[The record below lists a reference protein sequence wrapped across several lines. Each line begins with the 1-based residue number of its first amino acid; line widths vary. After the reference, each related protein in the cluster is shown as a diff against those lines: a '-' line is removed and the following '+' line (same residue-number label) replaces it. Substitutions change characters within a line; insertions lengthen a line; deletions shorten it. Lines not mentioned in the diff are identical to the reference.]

1 MDPEDVDTANP
12 DEKSII
18 TYLSSLYELFPE
30 PASRHPLMEDEKLRQ
45 IEEYRETASRFVIWM
60 KETTTR
66 LRDRNWPNNPSDLR
80 MIQTDNDRFRTEEI
94 PVRLQEKQRLAHA
107 FREVSRYALE
117 LDRPVMIDHELSAD
131 NIDILWSRLIAAHNE
146 RDQALLDEILRQE
159 KLQRL
164 ADKVLRECK
173 HCDLR
178 LDDIDRRIIE
188 EAKRIE
194 RVDPNEVRSSVD
206 AIAADLKIEGDRIA
220 ELIKDVQVL
229 LDNRYYRS
237 NEVQTRVET
246 LHKRWTDMGF
256 VFRTRVIE
264 ALTKRKQDL
273 ESAARLRAQIEANLR
288 NYLEDAARLAGWIN
302 KSTNQLKE
310 RNWPSRSSDLKILR
324 DELHRF
330 RKQEVPPKL
339 EEKLRLAQL
348 YRDINKQMHSLD
360 TPIIIDSELS
370 SEAIDIM
377 WNRMMAAAQER
388 EHELDEEISRQEKL
402 NDLADRILKECKASS
417 LRMDDMDRRI
427 TDIARRIDKT
437 DPKELRASVDAM
449 TNDLKNEGDRIMD
462 LKRDCKV
469 LLDNDHHQAREVS
482 SRVDSL
488 YKRWNDMGMQFTNKV
503 LNAIDKRRADLE
515 SQARQRAQV
524 EANLRNY
531 LDEATRLVSW
541 ISKSTTQLKERNW
554 GNKSSE
560 LKMLMEEL
568 HRFRSKEV
576 PPKQEEKTRLSILYQ
591 DIIRAAKSLAEPM
604 TIDSELSTEAID
616 SLWKQM
622 MSAANEREK
631 ALNDEISRLE
641 KLEQL
646 AERILREC
654 KACDQRLDN
663 IDRRITEEAK
673 RLERVDPSEMK
684 ASIDSI
690 SSELSSEGDR
700 ISSLKKDVQV
710 LFDNRYYKSNEVKTR
725 VDSLYKRWSDMGLMF
740 KSRLLD
746 ALAKRKQDLEN
757 AMRKRAQVEAK
768 LKKYLED
775 AARLAGWIAK
785 STNTL
790 KERNWSNNA
799 NELKI
804 LHEELQRFIS
814 KDIPPKAEEKARL
827 AMIYD
832 ELVRQAASLDEPMT
846 IDSELSS
853 NAIESLWQKMMAELR
868 LRETDLSKRREDLEN
883 SMRQRAMIE
892 ANLKKYLEDAARLSS
907 WISKSTTQLKER
919 NWSDNP
925 HELKM
930 LQEEHLKFMTRDVP
944 PKAEE
949 KTRLAMIYDELV
961 RQLASLDKPMTIDSD
976 LSSDAIESLW
986 QKMMNAARDRENEL
1000 ANRRADLES
1009 AARHRAQVEANLRG
1023 YLEDATRLVSWIS
1036 KSTTHLKDRNWSNNA
1051 NELKMLQEELQRFM
1065 SKDIP
1070 IKSEEKTRLA
1080 MMYEEI
1086 LRQAASLE
1094 EPMTIDSDLSS
1105 DAIEALWQQMMNA
1118 AHERENDLTDVL
1130 ELQDLLEWMSDMD
1143 ARLATTK
1150 PVGGL
1155 PETAQEQLNKFMEL
1169 YHEIMG
1175 MKEEVE
1181 TILSAGANLDASSNL
1196 RSNLSLV
1203 KQQWEHLLNRAN
1215 DRKVKLEIAL
1225 REAIEFHESL
1235 QEFMEWLN
1243 QAEKH
1248 LANLPPVSRL
1258 LNNIRT
1264 QIEEHRVFQKDVTD
1278 HRETM
1283 LALDKKGTHLKY
1295 FCQKQDVI
1303 LIKNM
1308 MISVEHRWERVV
1320 SKTSERTRALESGLK
1335 ETQEFHES
1343 WNELINWLKE
1353 AERQLD
1359 EVHSSGNS
1367 PDVIKRMLVKHKE
1380 FQRILGAKQATYD
1393 ATMKLGRSLKDKAPR
1408 ADVPVLQ
1415 EMLDELKSRW
1425 NSVCAKSV
1433 DRQRKLEE
1441 SLLFSGQFKDAVD
1454 ALIDWLD
1461 RAKLH
1466 LLPDRVHGDLDTVTS
1481 LVEQHKHF
1489 QEDMKSRS
1497 KQLASVR
1504 KTASELLSSA
1514 AAEDASIIRS
1524 QMSTLESKWQEV
1536 ERLSSDKERKL
1547 EDALRMA
1554 EQLHKSVHS
1563 LLEWLSDAEMKL
1575 RVANTL
1581 PDDEEGTRAQI
1592 AEHERIQREMSI
1604 KVHEKNQTIEL
1615 AQEILSKCHP
1625 DAVAT
1630 INHWI
1635 SIIQSRWE
1643 EVSNWI
1649 KTREAQLRDH
1659 LNSLKGVS
1667 DLLDE
1672 LMNWLRRK
1680 ESELHA
1686 AESIPLPDDISSIE
1700 RLIDEHQR
1708 FIDDLASR
1716 QGEIER
1722 ITSSFTRK
1730 VFEESS
1736 GRTSRTKGGRSP
1748 YSKTT
1753 TTTTVTSSLISNS
1766 RAREV
1771 VEKYNYVWNLAQ
1783 DRMRRLQERLQYINE
1798 LDRMKN
1804 FDFEEWRRRFL
1815 AYLNNRKAK
1824 IMDFYRRID
1833 TDNDCRVTLDE
1844 FIQGFLKSSFPTS
1857 RLEMERVAPIFDRNG
1872 DGFIDHREYLET
1884 LRAQDYPRTDDE
1896 IIQDEVQKAVA
1907 KCTCQVRYKVFH
1919 VGEGKYRFGE
1929 SQKLRLVRILRSTVM
1944 VRVGGGWVSLDEFLV
1959 KNDPCRGKS
1968 LRQLLIL
1975 TSLSR
1980 LTHFKLIPSMSSNFF
1995 DFLIHFA
2002 VCVLG
2007 LLYPMACLTSYNP
2020 MT

>member
-1 MDPEDVDTANP
+1 MFTISERELGVTRLLDPEDVDTANP

-30 PASRHPLMEDEKLRQ
+30 PASRHPLLEDEKMRA
-45 IEEYRETASRFVIWM
+45 IEEYKETASRFVLWM

-66 LRDRNWPNNPSDLR
+66 LRDRNWPNTPTDLR

-94 PVRLQEKQRLAHA
+94 PPRLHEKQRLAHS
-107 FREVSRYALE
+107 FREVSKYALE

-131 NIDILWSRLIAAHNE
+131 NIDILWSRMIAAHNE

-194 RVDPNEVRSSVD
+194 RVDPHEVKSSVD
-206 AIAADLKIEGDRIA
+206 SIAADLKIEGDRIA

-256 VFRTRVIE
+256 IFRTRVIE

-288 NYLEDAARLAGWIN
+288 NYLEDAARLVGWIS
-302 KSTNQLKE
+302 KSTSILRE
-310 RNWPSRSSDLKILR
+310 RNWPNKSSDLKIIR
-324 DELHRF
+324 DEHRRF

-339 EEKLRLAQL
+339 EEKIRLAQV
-348 YRDINKQMHSLD
+348 YRDIQKQMHSLD
-360 TPIIIDSELS
+360 TPIVIDSELS
-370 SEAIDIM
+370 SEAIDII
-377 WNRMMAAAQER
+377 WNRMMAASQER
-388 EHELDEEISRQEKL
+388 EQELEDEIARQEKL
-402 NDLADRILKECKASS
+402 NDLADRILKECKASN
-417 LRMDDMDRRI
+417 LRMDEMDRRI
-427 TDIARRIDKT
+427 TDIARRVDKT
-437 DPKELRASVDAM
+437 DPKELRSSVDAIA
-449 TNDLKNEGDRIMD
+449 NDLKNEGDRIMD

-469 LLDNDHHQAREVS
+469 LLDNDHHQASEVS
-482 SRVDSL
+482 SKVDSL
-488 YKRWNDMGMQFTNKV
+488 YKRWNEMGITFTNKV
-503 LNAIDKRRADLE
+503 LNAIDKRRTDLE
-515 SQARQRAQV
+515 NQQRQRAQV

-531 LDEATRLVSW
+531 LEDASRLASW
-541 ISKSTTQLKERNW
+541 MTKMTQQLKERNW

-560 LKMLMEEL
+560 LKALMEEL

-576 PPKQEEKTRLSILYQ
+576 PPKMEEKTRLSIVYQ
-591 DIIRAAKSLAEPM
+591 EIIRTAKNLAE
-604 TIDSELSTEAID
+604 
-616 SLWKQM
+616 
-622 MSAANEREK
+622 
-631 ALNDEISRLE
+631 
-641 KLEQL
+641 
-646 AERILREC
+646 
-654 KACDQRLDN
+654 
-663 IDRRITEEAK
+663 
-673 RLERVDPSEMK
+673 
-684 ASIDSI
+684 
-690 SSELSSEGDR
+690 
-700 ISSLKKDVQV
+700 
-710 LFDNRYYKSNEVKTR
+710 
-725 VDSLYKRWSDMGLMF
+725 
-740 KSRLLD
+740 
-746 ALAKRKQDLEN
+746 
-757 AMRKRAQVEAK
+757 
-768 LKKYLED
+768 
-775 AARLAGWIAK
+775 
-785 STNTL
+785 
-790 KERNWSNNA
+790 
-799 NELKI
+799 
-804 LHEELQRFIS
+804 
-814 KDIPPKAEEKARL
+814 
-827 AMIYD
+827 
-832 ELVRQAASLDEPMT
+832 
-846 IDSELSS
+846 
-853 NAIESLWQKMMAELR
+853 
-868 LRETDLSKRREDLEN
+868 
-883 SMRQRAMIE
+883 
-892 ANLKKYLEDAARLSS
+892 
-907 WISKSTTQLKER
+907 
-919 NWSDNP
+919 
-925 HELKM
+925 
-930 LQEEHLKFMTRDVP
+930 
-944 PKAEE
+944 
-949 KTRLAMIYDELV
+949 
-961 RQLASLDKPMTIDSD
+961 PMTIDSD
-976 LSSDAIESLW
+976 LSSDVLENLW
-986 QKMMNAARDRENEL
+986 KQMMSALNDREKALNDEIARLEKLEQL
-1000 ANRRADLES
+1000 ADRILRECKSCDARLDGIDRKIIETAKKIDRADPQDLKIIADSVANEMKVESEKIKEMSKDCNILHENRYHKANEVQSRIDSLAKRLSDMEMIFRSKVLDALKKRMGDLERSAKLQAQVDANLRSYIEETTRLVSWITKSTSSMKDRNWDHKSSGLKQLLQDLQRFRSKEIPPRGEDKIRLNSLYKEIIKLSSQLESPVRVDDNLTPDSVDILWNKLMTAMNEREKILNDEWNRLEKLEQLADKILRECKQSHGRLDELDRRITDVSRKIETRDPRELKPTVDSIGSDIKIEGDRIQELFSDVQFLLENDYRDAKEVQSRVDSLMKRWRDMELNFKSRVIDALKRRMDDLDS
-1009 AARHRAQVEANLRG
+1009 AARRRAEVEANLRS

-1036 KSTTHLKDRNWSNNA
+1036 KSTVNLKDRNWSNNA
-1051 NELKMLQEELQRFM
+1051 NELKLLQEELQRFM
-1065 SKDIP
+1065 TKEIP
-1070 IKSEEKTRLA
+1070 VKSEEKTRLSLI
-1080 MMYEEI
+1080 YDEI
-1086 LRQAASLE
+1086 QRQASSLD
-1094 EPMTIDSDLSS
+1094 EPMTIDSDLSTE
-1105 DAIEALWQQMMNA
+1105 AIASLWQKMMAA

-1130 ELQDLLEWMSDMD
+1130 ELQDLLEWMSEMD

-1181 TILSAGANLDASSNL
+1181 TILAAGANLDASSNL
-1196 RSNLSLV
+1196 KSNLTLV

-1225 REAIEFHESL
+1225 REAIEFHEAL
-1235 QEFMEWLN
+1235 QEFMEWLDS
-1243 QAEKH
+1243 AEKH

-1258 LNNIRT
+1258 LNNVRN
-1264 QIEEHRVFQKDVTD
+1264 QIEEHKIFQKDVSD

-1283 LALDKKGTHLKY
+1283 LSLDKKGTHLKY

-1320 SKTSERTRALESGLK
+1320 SKTSERMRALEAALK
-1335 ETQEFHES
+1335 ETQEFFES
-1343 WNELINWLKE
+1343 WTELIQWLKE

-1359 EVHSSGNS
+1359 DTSSGNS
-1367 PDVIKRMLVKHKE
+1367 PDVIKRLLIKHKE
-1380 FQRILGAKQATYD
+1380 FQRILGAKQSSYD
-1393 ATMKLGRSLKDKAPR
+1393 STMKLGRSLKDRAPR
-1408 ADVPVLQ
+1408 SDVCVLQ

-1425 NSVCAKSV
+1425 NSVCGKSV
-1433 DRQRKLEE
+1433 DRQRRLEE

-1481 LVEQHKHF
+1481 LVEQHRHF

-1497 KQLASVR
+1497 KQLTSVR

-1514 AAEDASIIRS
+1514 TAEDASVIRS
-1524 QMSTLESKWQEV
+1524 QMSTLESKWE
-1536 ERLSSDKERKL
+1536 EIEKLSMEKEIKL

-1563 LLEWLSDAEMKL
+1563 LLEFLSDAEMKL
-1575 RVANTL
+1575 RSSNQL
-1581 PDDEEGTRAQI
+1581 PDDEDGTRAQI
-1592 AEHERIQREMSI
+1592 AEHERIEREMSV
-1604 KVHEKNQTIEL
+1604 KVHEKNKTIEL

-1625 DAVAT
+1625 DAIAT

-1649 KTREAQLRDH
+1649 KTREGQLRDH
-1659 LNSLKGVS
+1659 LNTLKGVT

-1672 LMNWLRRK
+1672 LMSWLRRK

-1686 AESIPLPDDISSIE
+1686 AESIPLPDDIPSIE
-1700 RLIDEHQR
+1700 QLIDEHQR

-1716 QGEIER
+1716 QSEIDR
-1722 ITSSFTRK
+1722 ITHSFTKK
-1730 VFEESS
+1730 VFEEST
-1736 GRTSRTKGGRSP
+1736 GRTSRAKGGRSP
-1748 YSKTT
+1748 YTKTT
-1753 TTTTVTSSLISNS
+1753 TTTTTMTSMISNT
-1766 RAREV
+1766 RAREL

-1783 DRMRRLQERLQYINE
+1783 DRMRRLQERLQYITE
-1798 LDRMKN
+1798 LERMKN

-1833 TDNDCRVTLDE
+1833 TDNDCKVTQNE
-1844 FIQGFLKSSFPTS
+1844 FIEGFLKSSFPTS

-1884 LRAQDYPRTDDE
+1884 LRAQDYPRTEDE
-1896 IIQDEVQKAVA
+1896 IIQDEVQKAVS

-1959 KNDPCRGKS
+1959 KNDPCRGKF
-1968 LRQLLIL
+1968 LKIYFVLHNR
-1975 TSLSR
+1975 TK
-1980 LTHFKLIPSMSSNFF
+1980 THEF
-1995 DFLIHFA
+1995 
-2002 VCVLG
+2002 
-2007 LLYPMACLTSYNP
+2007 
-2020 MT
+2020 